1 MTTLLFI
8 FLGSFAIGVPI
19 AFVLGLTA
27 LYYLLFVGSVPIMIL
42 GQRLY
47 AGVDNFVLLAIPFF
61 VFAGELMNRTKI
73 TEDLVNFAKMLVG
86 WIPGALAQVN
96 IVTSVFF
103 AGLTGAAVADTAAIG
118 SILIPAMK
126 DEGYTAEYAAAV
138 TVTSSIIGPIIPP
151 SINMVVYSTVTM
163 ESVGALFMAGFAP
176 GIAIALGLM
185 IVALFFALRDNHPR
199 RKERLA
205 KGEALRTTR
214 KSLLA
219 LLAPVIL
226 VGGIFSGQ
234 FTPTEAAAVACAYVL
249 FVGVFIFRT
258 LGWNEIFE
266 SLKVTAVTSSV
277 ILFIISIATVFATML
292 TLERIPAHIAHY
304 ILSLTGNKYIFL
316 LLVNIFL
323 LFVGMIMET
332 GVSVILLAPILLP
345 VATRLGIHPLHFAL
359 VMLVNLNIGLNTP
372 PLGVCLY
379 VAAPIAKIRF
389 EKIAR
394 AAVPFIAIQIVVLMI
409 ITYIPEIIL
418 FLPRLFGYIT

>member
-1 MTTLLFI
+1 
-8 FLGSFAIGVPI
+8 
-19 AFVLGLTA
+19 
-27 LYYLLFVGSVPIMIL
+27 
-42 GQRLY
+42 
-47 AGVDNFVLLAIPFF
+47 
-61 VFAGELMNRTKI
+61 
-73 TEDLVNFAKMLVG
+73 
-86 WIPGALAQVN
+86 
-96 IVTSVFF
+96 
-103 AGLTGAAVADTAAIG
+103 
-118 SILIPAMK
+118 
-126 DEGYTAEYAAAV
+126 
-138 TVTSSIIGPIIPP
+138 
-151 SINMVVYSTVTM
+151 VVYSTVTM